1 MMSFK
6 GDTAIESSLGWKVAW
21 WVDAVPTLIIWDDS
35 STSVNKVKR
44 TRRWVQTNQTELMEE
59 QQRMTAVGLGRHG
72 DARYGRDDEEGS
84 H

>member
-1 MMSFK
+1 MVGRCS
-6 GDTAIESSLGWKVAW
+6 AYINL
-21 WVDAVPTLIIWDDS
+21 LRYS